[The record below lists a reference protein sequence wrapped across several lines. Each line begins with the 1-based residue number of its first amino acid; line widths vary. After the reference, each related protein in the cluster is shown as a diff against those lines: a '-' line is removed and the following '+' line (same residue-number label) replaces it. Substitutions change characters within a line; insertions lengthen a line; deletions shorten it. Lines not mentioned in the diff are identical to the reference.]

1 MNDLKYTDLGNMT
14 LAGRGRLSA
23 PAPSAVAQPPDQ
35 TSPARAQDVPAPSAK
50 PDSPDASQSAVARE
64 KAQIEDER
72 QALKEAVSHLNEY
85 VQTVQRDLKFELD
98 DASGKTVVTVVDR
111 QTQEVIRQIPDEV
124 ALRLA
129 RNLQDEQPVN
139 LISTSV

>member
-1 MNDLKYTDLGNMT
+1 M
-14 LAGRGRLSA
+14 
-23 PAPSAVAQPPDQ
+23 
-35 TSPARAQDVPAPSAK
+35 
-50 PDSPDASQSAVARE
+50 ARE